1 MSRLSAALSN
11 DAYKYGHVEQYPA
24 NTTMVYSNMTPR
36 SNKHFRAGPGY
47 DGKVTWFGLQGT
59 LKTYLI
65 DFWNQTFFQ
74 RPKGPLMDHIKKRL
88 DNAIAPGA
96 QIVDKFAQLHDLGHL
111 PILIKALPEGLR
123 VPVKVPFYTIRNTM
137 SEYAWLTN
145 FLETPL
151 SAEVWKPVT
160 SASIAH
166 EYHRI
171 FLEAALKT
179 GAPPEFVWWQGH
191 DFSMRGMSNMLDA
204 ASSGAGHLTSFF
216 GTDTMGAL
224 DYLDEH
230 YSGEEMFLGGSV
242 FATEHSVMC
251 MGTKEGE
258 LETFKRLITET
269 YPEGIVS
276 IVSDTWDLWNVVD
289 PNGGIL
295 AQLKEE
301 VLNRKPN
308 AIGLAKVVIR
318 PDSTPTT
325 PADIICGDP
334 TAPEGSPAR
343 KGVTQCL
350 WETFGG
356 TETSTGHK
364 YLHERVG
371 HIYGDSITPLM
382 AEEIMAR
389 LAEKGFAAQGVLGLG
404 SFTYQFQTRDTFG
417 QAVKATFGVVD
428 GENREIFKDP
438 ITDKGG
444 MKKSAKGLLR
454 VDYDEKGE
462 LKLFDQQTWEQEA
475 TGLLE
480 PVFANGNIVR
490 HQTIAD
496 IRKALWG

>member
-1 MSRLSAALSN
+1 MSRINAALAS
-11 DAYKYGHVEQYPA
+11 DFYKYGHVEQYPEG
-24 NTTMVYSNMTPR
+24 TTMVYNNMTAR
-36 SNKHFRAGPGY
+36 SNRHFKAGPEY
-47 DGKVTWFGLQGT
+47 DGKVIFFGLQGVI
-59 LKTYLI
+59 KSYLI
-65 DFWNQTFFQ
+65 EFWQETFFQ
-74 RPKGPLMDHIKKRL
+74 KKKGPLMDQIKKRL
-88 DNAIAPGA
+88 DTALTPGA
-96 QIVDKFAQLHDLGHL
+96 AIIDRFADLHDLGYL
-111 PILIKALPEGLR
+111 PILIKALKEGSR
-123 VPVKVPFYTIRNTM
+123 VPIKVPYLTSRNTHDDF
-137 SEYAWLTN
+137 AWLTN
-145 FLETPL
+145 FLESPL
-151 SAEVWKPVT
+151 SAELWQPIT
-160 SASIAH
+160 SATIAY
-166 EYHRI
+166 EYRRI
-171 FLEAALKT
+171 FQNWSQRT
-179 GAPPEFVWWQGH
+179 GAPLDFVPWIGH
-191 DFSMRGMSNMLDA
+191 DFSFRGLPRVAA
-204 ASSGAGHLTSFF
+204 ASTSGAAHLTSFL
-216 GTDTMGAL
+216 GTDTVPAL
-224 DYLDEH
+224 DYLEEYYAGDET
-230 YSGEEMFLGGSV
+230 FLGGSV
-242 FATEHSVMC
+242 PASEHSVAC
-251 MGTKEGE
+251 MYGKTDEIQY
-258 LETFKRLITET
+258 FKRLISEV
-269 YPEGIVS
+269 YPTGIVS

-490 HQTIAD
+490 RQTIAD